1 MKHHSRRVLALVVA
15 LVMLTASFAFA
26 AAPIIVSPVQNSI
39 IYTDTLLVSVKL
51 TEKQSVNITVF
62 EEQDKNE
69 IQKIKD
75 PKATNILKEDKKIYE
90 LLSVDASTFTEDDLK
105 LIAAG
110 VAKDEKGKE
119 ILLSGGGKIKSYVD
133 TVFAEKVT
141 YTNTKSV
148 GIYTKQLSGFKP
160 GLYKVQVEVL
170 DKDGKVTETFFNLV
184 AVKEPKKEDAADP
197 LNDTQQGTVKTVI
210 QNIINTIFK

>member
-15 LVMLTASFAFA
+15 LVMLAASFAFA

-75 PKATNILKEDKKIYE
+75 PKATNILKEDNKIYE

-110 VAKDEKGKE
+110 AEKDEKGKE

-170 DKDGKVTETFFNLV
+170 DKDSKVTDTFFNLV

-197 LNDTQQGTVKTVI
+197 LNDTQQGAVKTVI